1 MSGTELVNK
10 IAEHLR
16 RYVVFPSSSQPLA
29 LALWVIHTYAIEAA
43 DTTPYPLITSPEKRS
58 GKTRLLEVLELLVA
72 RAWRLAGASEAVLFR
87 KIEKDT
93 PTLLLDELDAVFGTY
108 AEKTEPIR
116 AVINAGNRRGGSVA
130 RCVPPSHDVKDFHVF
145 CPKALAGIDTGRLP
159 ETIRDRAIVIGLHRK
174 AGEPVERLR
183 YRRARAEA
191 QEIVTAIEKWVE
203 QNLEKLD
210 GAEPDLP
217 EELNDRA
224 AEGWEPLLAIAD
236 AVGAPIADTAR
247 RAAVALSSEGDIEDD
262 SFGIQLLADLRAVW
276 NEQEESDALKSEF
289 LCSALK
295 HLEER
300 PWGGWGKGRP
310 NPGLNMRDLARLLRP
325 YGIKPKTIRLDGAT
339 AKGYKREQLA
349 DTWQRYL
356 PEDPSAPRSHPS
368 PPAPEDDE
376 EAAADAT
383 RNEPPGESEVSCDDR
398 MEGLTERDPQEAR
411 PGWQVEL

>member
-1 MSGTELVNK
+1 MSGPELVNK
-10 IAEHLR
+10 ITEHLR

-29 LALWVIHTYAIEAA
+29 LALWVIHTYAIETA

-72 RAWRLAGASEAVLFR
+72 RAWRVAGASEAVLFR

-183 YRRARAEA
+183 YRKARAEA
-191 QEIVTAIEKWVE
+191 AEVVAAIEAWVE

-210 GAEPDLP
+210 GAEPELP
-217 EELNDRA
+217 DDLNDRA

-247 RAAVALSSEGDIEDD
+247 RAAVALSSDTDIEDD
-262 SFGIQLLADLRAVW
+262 SFGIQLLTDLREVW
-276 NEQEESDALKSEF
+276 QDDEHWVGEHPREVAYSSF
-289 LCSALK
+289 LCSALGN
-295 HLEER
+295 LEDR
-300 PWGGWGKGRP
+300 PWGGWGKGRAK
-310 NPGLNMRDLARLLRP
+310 PGFTPRDLARTLRP
-325 YGIKPKTIRLDGAT
+325 YGIKPKTVRIGAGT
-339 AKGYKREQLA
+339 GKGYHRAQFQ
-349 DTWQRYL
+349 DVWRRYA
-356 PEDPSAPRSHPS
+356 PDEDP
-368 PPAPEDDE
+368 DG
-376 EAAADAT
+376 DA
-383 RNEPPGESEVSCDDR
+383 EVGE
-398 MEGLTERDPQEAR
+398 Q
-411 PGWQVEL
+411 